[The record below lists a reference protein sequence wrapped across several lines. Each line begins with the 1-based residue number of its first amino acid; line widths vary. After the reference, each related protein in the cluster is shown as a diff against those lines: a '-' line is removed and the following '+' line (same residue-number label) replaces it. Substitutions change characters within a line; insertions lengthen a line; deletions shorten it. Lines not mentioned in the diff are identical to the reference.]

1 MNCDRTQ
8 SARIREMS
16 GAFPNR
22 ISELGYAYRE
32 ARALLS
38 AVELGVFTALAEGP
52 LDLHTL
58 TNRIRIEQRGAR
70 DFFDALVALAL
81 LDRDDSGRYACTPE
95 TALYLDRRKPTYLG
109 GELEFNVQL
118 YARWNLLTRALKS
131 GKPQNAAAVKGN
143 YQALYADPD
152 ALSAFA
158 KAMSAMTWSAAMA
171 IAETIPWSKYQ
182 TIIDIGSAQGC
193 LPVQL
198 ALVHTHLTGGGFD
211 LPPMRSLFD
220 KYVEEHGL
228 SQRLR
233 FYPGDFFQDQLPSAD
248 VLVMGRVLHN
258 WNLGTKIMLLKKAY
272 DALQAGGVLIVYER
286 LIDDA
291 RRISAT
297 GLLDSLNM
305 LVMTEG
311 GFGFTGADCIGWM
324 RETGFRDTRVEPL
337 ASDQSMI
344 IGVK

>member
-1 MNCDRTQ
+1 
-8 SARIREMS
+8 MS
-16 GAFPNR
+16 GSFPNR
-22 ISELGYAYRE
+22 ILELGYAYRR
-32 ARALLS
+32 AKALLS
-38 AVELGVFTALAEGP
+38 AVELEVFTVLADGP

-58 TNRIRIEQRGAR
+58 TSRIRIDQRGAR
-70 DFFDALVALAL
+70 DFFDALVALDL
-81 LDRDDSGRYACTPE
+81 LDRDISGRYVCTPD

-131 GKPQNAAAVKGN
+131 GKPQNAAVVKGN
-143 YQALYADPD
+143 YHALYADAE
-152 ALSAFA
+152 ALGAFA
-158 KAMSAMTWSAAMA
+158 KAMSAMTFAAA
-171 IAETIPWSKYQ
+171 IALAEKVPWSEYQ

-198 ALVHTHLTGGGFD
+198 ARVHTHLTGGGFD
-211 LPPMRSLFD
+211 LPPMRSVFD

-228 SQRLR
+228 SGRLR
-233 FYPGDFFQDQLPSAD
+233 FYPGDFFQDQLPRAD

-258 WNLGTKIMLLKKAY
+258 WNLATKKMLLKKAH
-272 DALQAGGVLIVYER
+272 DALPAKGTLIIYER

-291 RRISAT
+291 RRSNVT

-324 RETGFRDTRVEPL
+324 NEIGFGDIRIEPL
-337 ASDQSMI
+337 TNDHSMI
-344 IGVK
+344 VGTK